1 MYEIHEDRTVTHDG
15 KVADESVSFHYAS
28 VDSDGGRLTVR
39 LADYNP
45 EIGFLKPVVALAN
58 GELGFETKELLAA
71 LMDLAQLAGLSPA
84 ATQEMAMAVAQ
95 ERAAA
100 VVERACYRLESSNDP
115 VDQTLASD
123 LRATMLQLIHLATT
137 PSS

>member
-15 KVADESVSFHYAS
+15 KAADESVRFHFAT
-28 VDSDGGRLTVR
+28 VESDGGKLTIK
-39 LADYNP
+39 LADYSP
-45 EIGFLKPVVALAN
+45 DIGFLKPEISMSS
-58 GELGFETKELLAA
+58 GEVGFETKDLLAA
-71 LMDLAQLAGLSPA
+71 LMDLSRLAGLNTAES
-84 ATQEMAMAVAQ
+84 QEMADAQ

-100 VVERACYRLESSNDP
+100 VVERACQRLESGNDP

-123 LRATMLQLIHLATT
+123 LRATMLQLINLAAV